1 MSPPGWKRLKSATQL
16 WLRRSASLALR
27 RFASTAWTSRKV
39 LVPPWALALVAG
51 RTLLPVIGLESPLS
65 APSGVHWRKL
75 PGPRVSKYDCKPED
89 RFGDA
94 CSRWYR
100 SDSRLHMLPRSTHP
114 GTAGLQWRMDRQS
127 FCSGAIP
134 PLLSRT
140 HSGCPGPCRP
150 AHLSNLARLRARW
163 ELLDSGFSKT
173 PQDRIYSR
181 NVACPC
187 GVRLSLPRSFFLL
200 IIQIQTGFS

>member
-1 MSPPGWKRLKSATQL
+1 MKVEVLYFKGCPNHESAVAQVWKAVSEEHVSAGVEEVEVRDATMAQEIGFLGSPTIRVNGLDIEEGARTAVGFGFGCRTY
-16 WLRRSASLALR
+16 LA
-27 RFASTAWTSRKV
+27 
-39 LVPPWALALVAG
+39 AG
-51 RTLLPVIGLESPLS
+51 HT
-65 APSGVHWRKL
+65 
-75 PGPRVSKYDCKPED
+75 
-89 RFGDA
+89 
-94 CSRWYR
+94 
-100 SDSRLHMLPRSTHP
+100 

-200 IIQIQTGFS
+200 IIQIQTGCS